1 MICLLYNIDMK
12 FLKKI
17 LLATLVCFILCG
29 CSSSSKTYV
38 SYTIYPLGFLLERIA
53 GDRIEDISI
62 QDDTSHVTNAQIV
75 PNYQEIID
83 NSSYFF
89 HIGSLE
95 PYYSIYEDDFAKSDL
110 KSIDL
115 STLNAIYKFQ
125 RYTLVYVDGKETY
138 VEGPYYESDLFYD
151 IDVDDLDL
159 YLWLDPIGML
169 SMANDIC
176 KTLSTNYV
184 EQSAFFT
191 NNKEELEAELI
202 NLDASYQNLA
212 SKVKKENKTIRFVSM
227 TASFGTWQ
235 KAYGFQIYP
244 VCLSKYGALP
254 SEQQLEVIKQRIVA
268 DGVKYIAYE
277 PNMSEEMQALFAR
290 LESELGL
297 KRINLNNISS
307 LTSSQKADGK
317 DYFSLMYENLTVL
330 ENIATGEI
338 D

>member
-1 MICLLYNIDMK
+1 MYNKDMK
-12 FLKKI
+12 FLRKI
-17 LLATLVCFILCG
+17 LLTALACLILCG
-29 CSSSSKTYV
+29 CSASSKTYV
-38 SYTIYPLGFLLERIA
+38 AYTIYPLGFLLDRIA
-53 GDRIEDISI
+53 GDRVDTISI
-62 QDDTSHVTNAQIV
+62 QDDTNHVTNAQILE
-75 PNYQEIID
+75 NYQEIID

-89 HIGSLE
+89 HIGTLE
-95 PYYSIYEDDFAKSDL
+95 PYYGIYEEDFINSDV

-125 RYTLVYVDGKETY
+125 RYTLAYVDGKETY
-138 VEGPYYESDLFYD
+138 VEGPYYESDIFNDVD
-151 IDVDDLDL
+151 IDDLDL

-176 KTLSTNYV
+176 NTLSANYV

-191 NNKEELEAELI
+191 ANKKELETELI

-212 SKVKKENKTIRFVSM
+212 TKVKKENKTIRFVSM

-244 VCLSKYGALP
+244 ICLSKYGALP
-254 SEQQLEVIKQRIVA
+254 SEQQLDFIKQRIIA
-268 DGVKYIAYE
+268 DGVQYIAYE
-277 PNMSEEMQALFAR
+277 PNMSEDMLALFNQ
-290 LESELGL
+290 LENELGL

-307 LTSSQKADGK
+307 LTPSQKADGK
-317 DYFSLMYENLTVL
+317 DYFALMYENLTVL

-338 D
+338 TAE